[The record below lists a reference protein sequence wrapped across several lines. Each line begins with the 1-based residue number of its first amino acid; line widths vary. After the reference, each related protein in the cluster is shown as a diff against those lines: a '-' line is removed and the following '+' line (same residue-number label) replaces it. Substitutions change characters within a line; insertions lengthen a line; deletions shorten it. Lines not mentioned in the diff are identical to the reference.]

1 MYSSR
6 ALADEGGPPGEW
18 TFSRIGITRQPPLLS
33 SLPLSFSPCV
43 LPSVPAL
50 LHSSLHHSLCPYVP
64 SVSPSLHPS
73 LSSLSS
79 LPPPPTPQAHSLSS
93 PLDLQDIL
101 ARFTFDNIA
110 RIAFG
115 VDPGCLAPG
124 LPSVPFAQAF
134 DAATKVTP
142 LRGPTARGCTF
153 KAP

>member
-1 MYSSR
+1 MCP
-6 ALADEGGPPGEW
+6 ALCPSFAPFVTP
-18 TFSRIGITRQPPLLS
+18 
-33 SLPLSFSPCV
+33 SLPLSVRSFRQ
-43 LPSVPAL
+43 
-50 LHSSLHHSLCPYVP
+50 
-64 SVSPSLHPS
+64 S